1 MLHIASYTGPL
12 CLRCGVW
19 FTFAPGF
26 CYWPA
31 RPHGCLLKQRV
42 GFLLFSRKLKTLS
55 HPELLPVLSTCRE
68 SLLLWVSSLLPR
80 KWKSLCQVW
89 LFVNSSG
96 LNTGMGSRSL
106 LQGIFPTQKFNQGL
120 LHCRWIFYQLSHQGS
135 PDIFEWVAY
144 SFSSRSSLPGIK
156 PESPALQ
163 ADPLPA
169 ELPGKQAILT
179 QFCFIDWAK
188 LISIT
193 LHISGLLS

>member
-1 MLHIASYTGPL
+1 MAVSWNRGWNSSYFQGSWKPWATQSCCL
-12 CLRCGVW
+12 CSALAEKVFFYGSPPYSQESESHSVRYDSLW
-19 FTFAPGF
+19 
-26 CYWPA
+26 
-31 RPHGCLLKQRV
+31 PHGLYR
-42 GFLLFSRKLKTLS
+42 
-55 HPELLPVLSTCRE
+55 P
-68 SLLLWVSSLLPR
+68 W
-80 KWKSLCQVW
+80 
-89 LFVNSSG
+89 NSSG
-96 LNTGMGSRSL
+96 LNTGMDSHSL

-120 LHCRWIFYQLSHQGS
+120 PHCRWIFYQLSHQGS
-135 PDIFEWVAY
+135 PNMFEWVAY

-193 LHISGLLS
+193 LRISGLLS

>member
-1 MLHIASYTGPL
+1 MLICAREWLSRKKMIIVMGDGVLEFAGVCSWIDKMTKLSEVKASVVSDPL
-12 CLRCGVW
+12 W
-19 FTFAPGF
+19 
-26 CYWPA
+26 
-31 RPHGCLLKQRV
+31 PHGLY
-42 GFLLFSRKLKTLS
+42 S
-55 HPELLPVLSTCRE
+55 P
-68 SLLLWVSSLLPR
+68 W
-80 KWKSLCQVW
+80 
-89 LFVNSSG
+89 NSSG
-96 LNTGMGSRSL
+96 LNTGMDSHSL

-120 LHCRWIFYQLSHQGS
+120 PHCRWIFYQLSHQGS
-135 PDIFEWVAY
+135 PNMFEWVAY

-193 LHISGLLS
+193 LRISGLLS